1 MLRPTLVVFLLV
13 VLSSGVA
20 RAQEPQPAPP
30 PEAPPPPPAE
40 PPAVATPPPAE
51 QPPPPAYPP
60 PAYYPPPGA
69 YLPPGA
75 YPPGDYPLG
84 YYPEPP
90 EELPYEEVRPIP
102 PGYHEETQI
111 RKGLV
116 IAGASV
122 FGGIYILT
130 AIFTSVI
137 ISAEG
142 EGEGYEALYAPLV
155 GPWIAFGTIQD
166 EINANGALILAASG
180 VAQAGGVAMF

>member
-1 MLRPTLVVFLLV
+1 M
-13 VLSSGVA
+13 
-20 RAQEPQPAPP
+20 
-30 PEAPPPPPAE
+30 
-40 PPAVATPPPAE
+40 
-51 QPPPPAYPP
+51 
-60 PAYYPPPGA
+60 
-69 YLPPGA
+69 
-75 YPPGDYPLG
+75 
-84 YYPEPP
+84 
-90 EELPYEEVRPIP
+90 PYEEGRPIP

-116 IAGASV
+116 IAGAAV

-155 GPWIAFGTIQD
+155 GPWIAFGTIKD

-180 VAQAGGVAMF
+180 VAQAGGVAMFIAGLAAKKKVLVRNDYPVGILVGPGTLGASLRF